1 MRCGSALI
9 LWPSWE
15 RVQVPR
21 GAAKVIRHHY
31 NPSNLRSGSLSLGC
45 CAATACHETFD
56 IPRAACDSS
65 LAPVYLRGIAPAS
78 FANVLQADALA
89 KTKSAAVE
97 RLTACGRDW
106 IVLDAAFSN
115 DTPWER
121 ADLDTIAVG
130 TGSERWSTT
139 FLSARRRLP
148 ALLAQG
154 VGEPWQ
160 TYRCCARLARRG
172 EPGVEGQLPREVLAG
187 RVTEAHPCRR

>member
-9 LWPSWE
+9 LWLSWE

-31 NPSNLRSGSLSLGC
+31 NPSNLRSGSLSLGR

-65 LAPVYLRGIAPAS
+65 LAPVYLRGIALAS

-106 IVLDAAFSN
+106 IVLDAAFSS
-115 DTPWER
+115 DTLWER
-121 ADLDTIAVG
+121 ADLDTIRSGHGERKVVDYISIGEAEI
-130 TGSERWSTT
+130 TGLTGARSGRTMAD
-139 FLSARRRLP
+139 LPPLRPPGSARRTRS
-148 ALLAQG
+148 
-154 VGEPWQ
+154 
-160 TYRCCARLARRG
+160 
-172 EPGVEGQLPREVLAG
+172 G
-187 RVTEAHPCRR
+187 RATTA